1 MRGKGQKGHSILIT
15 GRSEGFVNLVFQLSH
30 LVERKLTS
38 LLSSAHFFFT
48 GFVFLFRNGYF
59 CSLLLI
65 VLGGFLSHLLKWL
78 KIDFFLPE
86 IQDP

>member
-1 MRGKGQKGHSILIT
+1 MRVHGKVSPQRRANRVSGHRFEAGQMRGKGQKGHSILIT

-48 GFVFLFRNGYF
+48 GFVFF
-59 CSLLLI
+59 
-65 VLGGFLSHLLKWL
+65 
-78 KIDFFLPE
+78 
-86 IQDP
+86 IQ